1 LKLDYSGHLCIISDW
16 KFQIFG
22 GNIIKRVIL
31 ILLAAPLLL
40 SFSMIDPGKNGRG
53 ETVSVNGITD
63 NTSADENRLL
73 YIPGRSL
80 DLDVSVI
87 EKQMYSNVYTRKYIN
102 DFYTGISGSEDYSR
116 LILQYADKYDLPY
129 SFVFALVWN
138 ESRFINRAIN
148 YNKNS
153 VDRGLF
159 QLNSLAFP
167 ELSEKDFFKP
177 EINIVNGIKH
187 LKWCLDTGGN
197 EIVALAMYNAGRTK
211 VERNGTPRKTLD
223 YISGIL
229 EYQNKIEKKFKARL
243 ENSLE
248 KNEIAYLIH

>member
-1 LKLDYSGHLCIISDW
+1 M
-16 KFQIFG
+16 
-22 GNIIKRVIL
+22 

-40 SFSMIDPGKNGRG
+40 SFSMIDPGKKG
-53 ETVSVNGITD
+53 ESEKVKVKET
-63 NTSADENRLL
+63 AENMLAAENQLL
-73 YIPGRSL
+73 YIPGISL

-87 EKQMYSNVYTRKYIN
+87 EKQMYRNIYTKKYIN
-102 DFYTGISGSEDYSR
+102 DFYAGITGSENYAN
-116 LILQYADKYDLPY
+116 LILQYADKNDLPY

-138 ESRFINRAIN
+138 ESRFINRAVN

-167 ELSEKDFFKP
+167 ELTEKDFFKP
-177 EINIVNGIKH
+177 ETNIVHGTKH

-197 EIVALAMYNAGRTK
+197 EIVALAMYNAGRSK

-243 ENSLE
+243 EKSLE